1 MSRKQVIAYYMHESE
16 LAKVKSV
23 ITGANETESFVMG
36 TMDDSDMVRLQIEG
50 LLIEEVPEAKTSRR
64 RSRATASSN
73 SAWTQRASIAP
84 MASAK
89 GLPADS
95 QPHAYLVELKGPL
108 LEEWRAALAATGVQ
122 LLEYVP
128 HNTYLTQLTDAE
140 ANAVRNDFFF
150 VHDVALDDG
159 SESST
164 VLTLGTGSDAPGAPS
179 QEIAQRDMLTFDIL
193 TREPSDLTTVVAWLT
208 ARHVDIAGS
217 SGRKIRAFLLEDSP
231 LVDEIASLL
240 EVVLIEQYSPPR
252 LFLDLANQLLGI
264 APPAGAGGV
273 TRVISQRGK
282 GEVLGIADTGLDDSH
297 PDFAGRI
304 AHVSNWGKRP
314 KPDDPHGHGTH
325 VAGIAVGDG
334 SASCGALAGV
344 APEASVFFQSLLGP
358 SGKLTGLPLNI
369 GDLFEEAY
377 KAGVR
382 VHTNSWGSDGKSAY
396 TVNAIEVDAFVAD
409 HRDMLIIVAAGNDGN
424 AATAVNEAAGTV
436 DWLSIASPATSKNA
450 LVVGAS
456 RSSRTSGGYSTM
468 TYGTVWPSAFAANPM
483 NSALV
488 SGDPE
493 CLAGFSSRGP
503 CDDHRIKPDVVAP
516 GTDILSARSATAP
529 LRTFWG
535 AHTNPHYA
543 YMGGTSMAAPLVAGC
558 AVLVREYYV
567 GTRDHRPS
575 AALLKATLINGTRWL
590 SGVDA
595 IATHPQAPNYHQGFG
610 AIHMPD
616 TIPNSSNPT
625 FSIAYR
631 DDWQDATRQ
640 FIRTGQRMRFA
651 FTAGPGLPLR
661 LCLVWTDTAARSL
674 QNNLDLLVEA
684 PDGRKYTGN
693 AGLFRSLRLTDLEN
707 NVETIRLATPIAGRY
722 IVQIQASNLVHTG
735 QDFALVAAGDV
746 TSPLTDYFAS

>member
-1 MSRKQVIAYYMHESE
+1 MPRKQVIAYYMHESE

-23 ITGANETESFVMG
+23 MSGTNETESFVMG
-36 TMDDSDMVRLQIEG
+36 SMDDGDMARLQTEG
-50 LLIEEVPEAKTSRR
+50 VLIEEVPEVETPRR
-64 RSRATASSN
+64 RGRATTSSK
-73 SAWTQRASIAP
+73 SMWTQRASIAP

-89 GLPADS
+89 GLPTDT

-108 LEEWRAALAATGVQ
+108 LEEWRAALAATGVR

-128 HNTYLTQLTDAE
+128 ENSYLTRLTDAE
-140 ANAVRNDFFF
+140 ADAVRNDFYF
-150 VHDVALDDG
+150 VRDVALDDG

-164 VLTLGTGSDAPGAPS
+164 VVTLGTGSAAPGAPRK
-179 QEIAQRDMLTFDIL
+179 EIAGREMLTFDIL
-193 TREPSDLTTVVAWLT
+193 TREPADLQVVLAWLS
-208 ARHVDIAGS
+208 AHHVDIAGS
-217 SGRKIRAFLLEDSP
+217 SGRKVRAFLLEDSP
-231 LVDEIASLL
+231 LVDEIAALL

-264 APPAGAGGV
+264 APSAGAGIAA
-273 TRVISQRGK
+273 RVIAQRGK
-282 GEVLGIADTGLDDSH
+282 DELLGVADTGLDDSH

-334 SASCGALAGV
+334 SASGGAITGV
-344 APEASVFFQSLLGP
+344 APEAGLFFQSLLGP
-358 SGKLTGLPLNI
+358 TGELTGLPLNI

-396 TVNAIEVDAFVAD
+396 TVNAIEVDAFIAD
-409 HRDMLIIVAAGNDGN
+409 HRDMLIVIAAGNDGN
-424 AATAVNEAAGTV
+424 AATAVNAPAGTV

-456 RSSRTSGGYSTM
+456 RSSRTAGGYSTM
-468 TYGTVWPSAFAANPM
+468 TYGTVWPSAFAASPM
-483 NSALV
+483 NGQLV

-503 CDDHRIKPDVVAP
+503 CDDHRVKPDVVAP

-558 AVLVREYYV
+558 ALLVREYYV
-567 GTRDHRPS
+567 TARKHQPS

-595 IATHPQAPNYHQGFG
+595 TATHPQAPNYHQGFG

-616 TIPNSSNPT
+616 TIPNPSNGT
-625 FSIAYR
+625 LNVEFR
-631 DDWQDATRQ
+631 DDWQDPTRR
-640 FIRTGQRMRFA
+640 FVRTGQRMRFE
-651 FTAGPGLPLR
+651 FTASGGIPLR
-661 LCLVWTDTAARSL
+661 ICLVWTDTAARAL

-707 NVETIRLATPIAGRY
+707 NVESIRLAAPVAGRY
-722 IVQIQASNLVHTG
+722 IVQIQASNLVHAG
-735 QDFALVAAGDV
+735 QDFALVAAGEV
-746 TSPLTDYFAS
+746 TSAITDYFAS